1 MESRPSPGPSADLA
15 EQFAAAIAW
24 WRQAGVDCDFTDSP
38 VRWLQEVDPDDTA
51 THAEVLKTAPRRA
64 EQPAP
69 PPLPRM
75 GGERANWPTS
85 FAEFA
90 PWWLAEPSLG
100 PPARRIAPRGVASAA
115 LMVLVPMPEAEDHD
129 NLLSGRH
136 GTLIAN
142 MQRAM
147 GIAPDAICV
156 AAALPAHLPHPGWD
170 SLRTGGLGDV
180 LLHLLA
186 LAAPQRLLVL
196 GMDILPLLGL
206 EKRRG
211 VQQLPLNDRALPLLA
226 SHAPDNLLA
235 KGIAR
240 AQLWQRW
247 LEWTDTR

>member
-24 WRQAGVDCDFTDSP
+24 WRDAGVDCDFADSP
-38 VRWLQEVDPDDTA
+38 VRWMQDATDAQGKPSGVAEQEP
-51 THAEVLKTAPRRA
+51 APRP
-64 EQPAP
+64 EQPVP
-69 PPLPRM
+69 PPLPRI

-85 FAEFA
+85 FAEFV
-90 PWWLAEPSLG
+90 PWWLTEPSLG

-129 NLLSGRH
+129 HLLSGRH

-147 GIAPDAICV
+147 GLAPDAICV
-156 AAALPAHLPHPGWD
+156 AAALPSHLPHPGWD
-170 SLRTGGLGDV
+170 SLRTSGLGDV
-180 LLHLLA
+180 LLHLLD

-206 EKRRG
+206 DKRRG
-211 VQQLPLNDRALPLLA
+211 VQQLPLNEGALPLLA

-235 KGIAR
+235 NSVAR
-240 AQLWQRW
+240 AQLWERW
-247 LEWTDTR
+247 LEWTDTL